1 MWIYASAK
9 STGSAGRDGR
19 RLSACSLR
27 FLVDCS
33 LVAPFVA
40 KMSQIARDEHL
51 MLPLR
56 TELTLMLMAFWQFRL
71 IQLSSVMTALPATRA
86 LQQCL
91 TTTARH

>member
-1 MWIYASAK
+1 
-9 STGSAGRDGR
+9 
-19 RLSACSLR
+19 
-27 FLVDCS
+27 
-33 LVAPFVA
+33 
-40 KMSQIARDEHL
+40 MSQIARDEHL